1 MGRRAQSLLS
11 EGVSREGRFSCRGL
25 KKSGAPVECRVIVIK
40 EGAGSLPSSFE
51 HGRVKER
58 TESLISSL

>member
-1 MGRRAQSLLS
+1 M
-11 EGVSREGRFSCRGL
+11 
-25 KKSGAPVECRVIVIK
+25 KSGGLVECRVTVIK
-40 EGAGSLPSSFE
+40 EGARFLPSSFE

>member
-1 MGRRAQSLLS
+1 MGRRVQSLLS
-11 EGVSREGRFSCRGL
+11 EGMSREGRFSWRGL
-25 KKSGAPVECRVIVIK
+25 MKSGGLVECRVTVIK
-40 EGAGSLPSSFE
+40 EGARSLPSSFE